1 MKFKLI
7 TIGKTNKSYFLEA
20 EQEYLKRLAKYIQFE
35 KTELSDVK
43 NAKSLT
49 ENQLKMEEGKLILAK
64 VDKGSLLILL
74 DENGKEYRSP
84 DFAKW
89 MREEMNRGHKTIT
102 FVIGGAYGF
111 SEEVYAAAKLK
122 MSLSQMTFNH
132 QMVRMFFIE
141 QVYRAFTILNNEP
154 YHHA

>member
-35 KTELSDVK
+35 KTELPDIK

-49 ENQLKMEEGKLILAK
+49 ENQLKIEEGKLILSK

-74 DENGKEYRSP
+74 DENGKEYTSP
-84 DFAKW
+84 GFAKW

-111 SEEVYAAAKLK
+111 SDDVYTAAKLK

-141 QVYRAFTILNNEP
+141 QIYRAFTILNNEP
-154 YHHA
+154 YHHG

>member
-7 TIGKTNKSYFLEA
+7 TLGKTNKSYFIEA

-35 KTELSDVK
+35 KLELPDIK
-43 NAKSLT
+43 NAKNLT
-49 ENQLKMEEGKLILAK
+49 ENQLKQEEGKLILSK
-64 VDKGSLLILL
+64 IEKGSLLILL
-74 DENGKEYRSP
+74 DENGKEYTSAN
-84 DFAKW
+84 FARW
-89 MREEMNRGHKTIT
+89 MRDEMNRGHKTIT

-154 YHHA
+154 YHHG

>member
-35 KTELSDVK
+35 KTELADVK

-49 ENQLKMEEGKLILAK
+49 EAQLKIEEGKLILAK

-74 DENGKEYRSP
+74 DENGKEYTSSN
-84 DFAKW
+84 FAKW

-111 SEEVYAAAKLK
+111 SDDVYAAAKLK

-141 QVYRAFTILNNEP
+141 QIYRAFTILNNEP

>member
-1 MKFKLI
+1 MKIKLI
-7 TIGKTNKSYFLEA
+7 TIGKTNKSYFLEG
-20 EQEYLKRLAKYIQFE
+20 EQEYLKRLTKYIQFE
-35 KTELSDVK
+35 KTELPDVK

-49 ENQLKMEEGKLILAK
+49 ELQLKTEEGKIILSK
-64 VDKGSLLILL
+64 IDKTTLLVLL
-74 DENGKEYRSP
+74 DENGKEFTSP
-84 DFAKW
+84 TFAKW
-89 MREEMNRGHKTIT
+89 MREEMNRGHKSIT

-111 SEEVYAAAKLK
+111 SDDVYAQAKLK

-154 YHHA
+154 YHHG